1 MSVYYSVKRQMMR
14 VQCLF
19 GRHQFKMGVPAKSGG
34 GFGCLWCGK
43 QMPPTKVGGKMHT
56 ISPTNGQN
64 HNGIGTKL
72 TFNEQLDAQLM
83 QDAQRQVRRLFGGKA

>member
-1 MSVYYSVKRQMMR
+1 
-14 VQCLF
+14 
-19 GRHQFKMGVPAKSGG
+19 
-34 GFGCLWCGK
+34 
-43 QMPPTKVGGKMHT
+43 MHT

-83 QDAQRQVRRLFGGKA
+83 QDAQRQVTRLFKGKA